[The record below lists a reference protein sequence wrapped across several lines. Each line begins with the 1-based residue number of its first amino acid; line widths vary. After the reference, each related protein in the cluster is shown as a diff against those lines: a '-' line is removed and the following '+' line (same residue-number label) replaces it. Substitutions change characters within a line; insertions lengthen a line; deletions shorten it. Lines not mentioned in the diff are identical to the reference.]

1 MLQHVLEEKLNKMNP
16 RQREAVEHTEGPL
29 LILAGAGSG
38 KTTVLINRIAYL
50 LSKGLCAPYHVL
62 AITFTNKA
70 AKELCD
76 RIDAMMGSDAFGVT
90 AATFHSFCGRVLRAE
105 IAVDGVF
112 NGNYTIYDTDD
123 GQRVIKAGM
132 KALGIEET
140 SLPARSVQW
149 AISRAKDMRVGPAEY
164 CKHFGRDLREEQ
176 IAKVY
181 AYYDAALREANA
193 LDFDDMILKTVE
205 LFENHP
211 EVLAKYAGRFRYI
224 MVDEYQD
231 TNPLQYRLVSLLSSK
246 FHNLC
251 VVGDDDQSI
260 YKFRG
265 ATIENI
271 LLFEEHFPNAK
282 VVRLEQNYRSTAN
295 ILDAANAI
303 IAHNTQRKGKEL
315 WTSGEKGEPVYMKRV
330 NDDFEESRFIT
341 ETVQDRVV
349 QGAKFGEFAVLYRTN
364 AQANSVERYFVK
376 SGIPYKVVGGFRF
389 YERKEI
395 KDILAYM
402 QVVNNPRD
410 DLRLK
415 RIINEP
421 KRKIG
426 ATTIAAIE
434 EISHREYLPMLE
446 VMRRASEYP
455 TLSRTAP
462 ALIAFASLIDQLTE
476 ELKKIPLDEWVSRV
490 ARDSGY
496 IAMLELEGTDEAKD
510 RINNIMELCTSVKQY
525 QQDNPGGTLSGFLE
539 EVSLMTDLDQM
550 GDENDRVVLMTL
562 HSAKGLEFNY
572 VFMIGMEEGL
582 FPSQRCLDDG
592 ELEEERRL
600 MYVGVTRAR
609 KCLWLLHAR
618 QRMLYGRTQFC
629 MPSVFLKELPVLV
642 VKDLSP
648 KTSFGGSSFGSA
660 PSTKNTNYG
669 SRTAA
674 SPVRFGQVTSTPQ
687 PTIRKPVATPA
698 PTFNFNC
705 GDRVKHKTF
714 GNGTLV
720 SKTPMGSDFLL
731 EVQFDTVGTK
741 KIMANFAKLM
751 KAEE

>member
-1 MLQHVLEEKLNKMNP
+1 MLQHVLDEKLNAMNP
-16 RQREAVEHTEGPL
+16 RQREAVEYTDGPL

-50 LSKGLCAPYHVL
+50 LSKGLCAPYHIL

-105 IAVDGVF
+105 IGVDGVF
-112 NGNYTIYDTDD
+112 NSNYTIYDTDD
-123 GQRVIKAGM
+123 GQRVIKAAM
-132 KALGIEET
+132 KALEIEDST
-140 SLPARSVQW
+140 LPARSVQW
-149 AISRAKDMRVGPAEY
+149 AISRAKDMRVGPADY

-176 IAKVY
+176 IAKIY
-181 AYYDAALREANA
+181 ARYDAALREANA

-211 EVLAKYAGRFRYI
+211 EILAKYAGRFRYI

-246 FHNLC
+246 FRNIC

-282 VVRLEQNYRSTAN
+282 VIRLEQNYRSTAN
-295 ILDAANAI
+295 ILEAANAV

-315 WTSGEKGEPVYMKRV
+315 WTAGEKGEPVYVKRV

-349 QGAKFGEFAVLYRTN
+349 KGAKFSEFAVLYRTN

-426 ATTIAAIE
+426 ATTIANIE
-434 EISHREYLPMLE
+434 NIARQEFLPMLE
-446 VMRRASEYP
+446 VMRRAGEYP
-455 TLSRTAP
+455 ALSRTAP
-462 ALIAFASLIDQLTE
+462 ALMEFARLMDHLTAQLERT
-476 ELKKIPLDEWVSRV
+476 PLDEWVARV

-525 QQDNPGGTLSGFLE
+525 QQDNPEGKLSGFLE

-550 GDENDRVVLMTL
+550 GDEDDRVVLMTL

-592 ELEEERRL
+592 EIEEERRL

-609 KCLWLLHAR
+609 KCLYLLHAR

-629 MPSVFLKELPVLV
+629 MPSTFLKELPVLV
-642 VKDLSP
+642 VQDLSP
-648 KTSFGGSSFGSA
+648 KTAFTPSFGSA
-660 PSTKNTNYG
+660 PPTKNTAYG

-674 SPVRFGQVTSTPQ
+674 SPVRTGFAAPAAQ
-687 PTIRKPVATPA
+687 PAIRKAPA
-698 PTFNFNC
+698 APAAAFNFNC

-714 GNGTLV
+714 GAGTLL

-741 KIMANFAKLM
+741 KIMANFAKLT
-751 KAEE
+751 KE

>member
-1 MLQHVLEEKLNKMNP
+1 MLQDILQEKMNGMNE

-50 LSKGLCAPYHVL
+50 LSRGLCAPYHIL

-76 RIDAMMGSDAFGVT
+76 RIDRMMGPAAFGVT

-105 IAVDGVF
+105 IGVDGIF
-112 NGNYTIYDTDD
+112 NSNYTIYDTDD
-123 GQRVIKAGM
+123 SQRVIKAAI
-132 KALGIEET
+132 KALEIDDT
-140 SLPARSVQW
+140 ALPARLVQW
-149 AISRAKDMRVGPAEY
+149 AISQAKDQRISPGEY
-164 CKHFGRDLREEQ
+164 CKHFGRDVRQEQ
-176 IAKVY
+176 IAKIY
-181 AYYDAALREANA
+181 ARYDAALREANA

-211 EVLAKYAGRFRYI
+211 EILAKYAGRFRYI

-231 TNPLQYRLVSLLSSK
+231 TNPLQYRLVALLSSK
-246 FHNLC
+246 YQNIC

-271 LLFEEHFPNAK
+271 LLFEERFPNAK
-282 VVRLEQNYRSTAN
+282 VIRLEQNYRSTSN
-295 ILDAANAI
+295 ILDAANAV
-303 IAHNTQRKGKEL
+303 IAHNTQRKGKNL
-315 WTSGEKGEPVYMKRV
+315 WTAGEAGEPVYVKRL
-330 NDDFEESRFIT
+330 NDDFEESRFLA
-341 ETVQDRVV
+341 ETIQDRIVK
-349 QGAKFGEFAVLYRTN
+349 GAQYSDFAVLYRTN

-376 SGIPYKVVGGFRF
+376 SAIPYKVVGGFRF

-402 QVVNNPRD
+402 QVINNPRD

-426 ATTIAAIE
+426 ATTIAHIE
-434 EISHREYLPMLE
+434 EIGNREFKPMLE
-446 VMRRASEYP
+446 IMRCADEYP
-455 TLSRTAP
+455 QLSRAAA
-462 ALIAFASLIDQLTE
+462 ALITFAQLIDQLKE
-476 ELKKIPLDEWVSRV
+476 SLQRMPLDEWVAQV
-490 ARDSGY
+490 AKQSGY
-496 IAMLELEGTDEAKD
+496 ITMLELEDTDEARD
-510 RINNIMELCTSVKQY
+510 RINNIMELCSSVKQY
-525 QQDNPGGTLSGFLE
+525 QNENPEGGLSGFLE
-539 EVSLMTDLDQM
+539 EVSLLTDLDQM
-550 GDENDRVVLMTL
+550 NDEDERVVLMTL
-562 HSAKGLEFNY
+562 HSAKGLEFNC

-582 FPSQRCLDDG
+582 FPSQRCMDEG

-609 KCLWLLHAR
+609 KALYLLHTR
-618 QRMLYGRTQFC
+618 QRMLYGRTQYC
-629 MPSVFLKELPVLV
+629 MPSSFLKELPPLV

-648 KTSFGGSSFGSA
+648 KQEPFGGYSGSS
-660 PSTKNTNYG
+660 YQ
-669 SRTAA
+669 RRVA
-674 SPVRFGQVTSTPQ
+674 SPVRFGTAAPAAAAEIRRPAQQQ
-687 PTIRKPVATPA
+687 PAA
-698 PTFNFNC
+698 EFHFNC
-705 GDRVKHKTF
+705 GDRVLHKTF
-714 GNGTLV
+714 GIGTLKA
-720 SKTPMGSDFLL
+720 KTPMGSDFLL
-731 EVQFDTVGTK
+731 EVDFDKVGTK
-741 KIMANFAKLM
+741 KIMANFAKLT

>member
-1 MLQHVLEEKLNKMNP
+1 MLQQVLEEKLCLMNQ
-16 RQREAVEHTEGPL
+16 RQREAVEYTDGPL

-50 LSKGLCAPYHVL
+50 LSKGLCAPYHIL

-76 RIDAMMGSDAFGVT
+76 RIDAMMGADAFGVT

-105 IAVDGVF
+105 IGVDGVF
-112 NGNYTIYDTDD
+112 NSNYTIYDTDD
-123 GQRVIKAGM
+123 GQRVIKAAM

-140 SLPARSVQW
+140 TLPARSIQW
-149 AISRAKDMRVGPAEY
+149 AISQAKDQRVAPQEY
-164 CKHFGRDLREEQ
+164 CKHFGRDLRQEQ

-181 AYYDAALREANA
+181 ARYDAALREANA

-211 EVLAKYAGRFRYI
+211 EILAKYAGRFRYI

-231 TNPLQYRLVSLLSSK
+231 TNPLQYRLVALLSSK
-246 FHNLC
+246 YQNLC

-271 LLFEEHFPNAK
+271 LLFEKHFANAK
-282 VVRLEQNYRSTAN
+282 VIRLEQNYRSTAN
-295 ILDAANAI
+295 ILDAANAV
-303 IAHNTQRKGKEL
+303 IANNTQRKGKKL
-315 WTSGEKGEPVYMKRV
+315 WTAGEKGEPVYTKRV
-330 NDDFEESRFIT
+330 NDDFEESRFVA

-349 QGAKFGEFAVLYRTN
+349 KDHAKFSEFAILYRTN

-402 QVVNNPRD
+402 QVINNQRD

-426 ATTIAAIE
+426 AATIAAVETIARQE
-434 EISHREYLPMLE
+434 FLPMLE

-455 TLSRTAP
+455 SLSRTAP
-462 ALIAFASLIDQLTE
+462 ALMTFATLIDQLTE
-476 ELKKIPLDEWVSRV
+476 KLERMPLDEWVACV
-490 ARDSGY
+490 ARESGY
-496 IAMLELEGTDEAKD
+496 ITMLELEDTDEAKD
-510 RINNIMELCTSVKQY
+510 RINNIMELCSSVKQY
-525 QQDNPGGTLSGFLE
+525 CRDNPEGKLSGFLE

-550 GDENDRVVLMTL
+550 TDDDDRVVLMTL

-582 FPSQRCLDDG
+582 FPSQRCMDEG
-592 ELEEERRL
+592 EIEEERRL

-609 KCLWLLHAR
+609 KCLYLLHTR

-629 MPSVFLKELPVLV
+629 MPSTFLKELPPLV

-648 KTSFGGSSFGSA
+648 KAEGLGTLGGYSKPA
-660 PSTKNTNYG
+660 YG
-669 SRTAA
+669 VRSAA
-674 SPVRFGQVTSTPQ
+674 SPVRTGFASPPAQ
-687 PTIRKPVATPA
+687 PAIRKPAATAAVPFA
-698 PTFNFNC
+698 FDK
-705 GDRVKHKTF
+705 GDRVRHKTF
-714 GNGTLV
+714 GNGTLI

-741 KIMANFAKLM
+741 KIMANFAKLT

>member
-1 MLQHVLEEKLNKMNP
+1 MLQEVLNEKLSAMNE
-16 RQREAVEHTEGPL
+16 RQREAVAYTDGPL

-50 LSKGLCAPYHVL
+50 LSKGLCAPYHIL

-76 RIDAMMGSDAFGVT
+76 RIDAMMGADAFGVT

-105 IAVDGVF
+105 IGVDGVF
-112 NGNYTIYDTDD
+112 NSNYTIYDTDD
-123 GQRVIKAGM
+123 GQRVIKAAM
-132 KALGIEET
+132 KALEIDDST
-140 SLPARSVQW
+140 LPARSVQW
-149 AISRAKDMRVGPAEY
+149 AISHAKDQRISPEEY
-164 CKHFGRDLREEQ
+164 CKHFGRDLRQEQ
-176 IAKVY
+176 IAKIY
-181 AYYDAALREANA
+181 ARYDAALREANA

-211 EVLAKYAGRFRYI
+211 EILAKYAGRFRYI

-231 TNPLQYRLVSLLSSK
+231 TNPLQYRLVALLSSK
-246 FHNLC
+246 FKNIC

-282 VVRLEQNYRSTAN
+282 VIRLEQNYRSTAN
-295 ILDAANAI
+295 ILDAANAV
-303 IAHNTQRKGKEL
+303 IAHNTQRKGKKL
-315 WTSGEKGEPVYMKRV
+315 WTAGEKGEPIYVKRL
-330 NDDFEESRFIT
+330 NDDFEESRYIA

-349 QGAKFGEFAVLYRTN
+349 QGAKFSDFAVLYRTN

-395 KDILAYM
+395 KDILAYL
-402 QVVNNPRD
+402 QVVNNQRD

-426 ATTIAAIE
+426 ATTIANVE
-434 EISHREYLPMLE
+434 ELARREFLPMLE
-446 VMRRASEYP
+446 IMRRASEYP

-462 ALIAFASLIDQLTE
+462 QLAAFATLIDQLSA
-476 ELKKIPLDEWVSRV
+476 ELERMPLDEWVARV
-490 ARDSGY
+490 ARESGY
-496 IAMLELEGTDEAKD
+496 ITMLEQEDTDEARD
-510 RINNIMELCTSVKQY
+510 RINNIMELCSSVKQY
-525 QQDNPGGTLSGFLE
+525 QQDNPDGKLSGFLE

-550 GDENDRVVLMTL
+550 TDEDERVVLMTL

-582 FPSQRCLDDG
+582 FPSQRCMDDG

-600 MYVGVTRAR
+600 MYVGVTRAK
-609 KCLWLLHAR
+609 KCLYLLHAR

-629 MPSVFLKELPVLV
+629 IPSSFLKELPPLV

-648 KTSFGGSSFGSA
+648 KSPFGA
-660 PSTKNTNYG
+660 PSYG
-669 SRTAA
+669 SVPSGKASYGNRSAA
-674 SPVRFGQVTSTPQ
+674 SPVRSSFATPTVQ
-687 PTIRKPVATPA
+687 PAIRRPAAPA
-698 PTFNFNC
+698 PTFDFNC

-741 KIMANFAKLM
+741 KIMANFAKLT

>member
-1 MLQHVLEEKLNKMNP
+1 MLQEILQEKLNAMNE

-38 KTTVLINRIAYL
+38 KTTVLINRIAYM
-50 LSKGLCAPYHVL
+50 LSKGICAPYHIL

-76 RIDAMMGSDAFGVT
+76 RIDRMMGADAFGVT

-105 IAVDGVF
+105 ITVDGVF
-112 NGNYTIYDTDD
+112 NSNYTIYDADD
-123 GQRVIKAGM
+123 SQRVIKAAM
-132 KALGIEET
+132 KAMEIDDGT
-140 SLPARSVQW
+140 LPARSVQY
-149 AISRAKDMRVGPAEY
+149 AISNAKDHRISPEEY
-164 CKHFGRDLREEQ
+164 CKHFGRDLRQEQ

-181 AYYDAALREANA
+181 ARYDAALRDANA

-211 EVLAKYAGRFRYI
+211 EILAKYAGRFRYV

-231 TNPLQYRLVSLLSSK
+231 TNPLQYRLVALLSSK
-246 FHNLC
+246 FGNLC

-271 LLFEEHFPNAK
+271 LLFEERFPNAK
-282 VVRLEQNYRSTAN
+282 VIRLEQNYRSTSN
-295 ILDAANAI
+295 ILDTANAV
-303 IAHNTQRKGKEL
+303 IAHNKQRKGKNL
-315 WTSGEKGEPVYMKRV
+315 WTAGEAGEPVYVKRV
-330 NDDFEESRFIT
+330 ADDFEESRFLA
-341 ETVQDRVV
+341 ETIQDRVV
-349 QGAKFGEFAVLYRTN
+349 KDGAKFSDFAILYRTN

-376 SGIPYKVVGGFRF
+376 SAIPYKVVGGFRF

-395 KDILAYM
+395 KDILAYL
-402 QVVNNPRD
+402 QVINNPRD

-426 ATTIAAIE
+426 ATTIAHIE
-434 EISHREYLPMLE
+434 EIARRARLSMLE
-446 VMRRASEYP
+446 VMEQAGEYP
-455 TLSRTAP
+455 ALSRTAP
-462 ALIAFASLIDQLTE
+462 ALTAFANLIHSLKEDLG
-476 ELKKIPLDEWVSRV
+476 KAPLDEWVARV
-490 ARDSGY
+490 ARESGY
-496 IAMLELEGTDEAKD
+496 ITMLELEDTDEARD
-510 RINNIMELCTSVKQY
+510 RINNIMELCSSVKQY
-525 QQDNPGGTLSGFLE
+525 QQENPEGKLSGFLE

-550 GDENDRVVLMTL
+550 TDEDERVVLMTL
-562 HSAKGLEFNY
+562 HSAKGLEFDH

-582 FPSQRCLDDG
+582 FPSQRCMDDG

-609 KCLWLLHAR
+609 KTLHLLHAR
-618 QRMLYGRTQFC
+618 QRMLYGRTQYC
-629 MPSVFLKELPVLV
+629 MPSSFLKELPALTI
-642 VKDLSP
+642 KNLSP
-648 KTSFGGSSFGSA
+648 PPAELGSYGMGGSGYARTPGAVRTGFASKPAQPAIRRPAPAASA
-660 PSTKNTNYG
+660 PF
-669 SRTAA
+669 A
-674 SPVRFGQVTSTPQ
+674 FE
-687 PTIRKPVATPA
+687 
-698 PTFNFNC
+698 C
-705 GDRVKHKTF
+705 GDRVNHKTF
-714 GNGTLV
+714 GVGTLL

-731 EVQFDTVGTK
+731 EVQFDKVGTK
-741 KIMANFAKLM
+741 KIMANFAKLT